1 VNRFALAISIGL
13 FSSSLVLA
21 ADPLDGL
28 DTAVAKGLKAHNVAG
43 VSIAVVRNGK
53 LVHAKGYGVKTIG
66 QSDPVTEHSI
76 YAIGSISK
84 SFTATALAMLVEEG
98 KLKWDD
104 PLSKC
109 VKNFRLGDPY
119 LSQEVTIR
127 DALCHRVGFARNE
140 LVWYGAPFNRE
151 QVVQKLVHL
160 KPEIPL
166 RTGFRYNNMMYLAAG
181 QAIPQATGKSWD
193 DFIADRIFQPLRM
206 ETACTSICNFDCDWD
221 LATPHEKVKGKP
233 TPVDWKNADNIGP
246 AGSINASVL
255 DMAEYLKFHLSGGRA
270 HGKQL
275 LSRDLCSSLIRPQML
290 MPTPALSLNPEA
302 ISHAY
307 GLGFML
313 SDFKGKPM
321 AEHGGN
327 IDGMSAQIGMIP
339 SEKLGVVILTNGG
352 QSLLQM
358 ALMYD
363 LFDRFTGEPNPNR
376 AATTGLLAW
385 MSDTAITQLSEPNE
399 KTRVKDTKPS
409 LAIRKYAG
417 TYQDEKHAPMTITAD
432 GEKLS
437 GTFNGYTFDLSH
449 WHFDTFLAKDR
460 KGVLPGIPVTF
471 VLGSDGKV
479 DEVRFQFSGD
489 MKLPKKGG

>member
-1 VNRFALAISIGL
+1 MNRVALTISIAL
-13 FSSSLVLA
+13 FISFRALA

-28 DTAVAKGLKAHNVAG
+28 DAAVAKGLKAHNVAG
-43 VSIAVVRNGK
+43 VSIAVVKNGK

-66 QSDPVTEHSI
+66 QSDPVTEFTT

-98 KLKWDD
+98 KLRWDD
-104 PLSKC
+104 PLSKR
-109 VKNFRLGDPY
+109 VKGFRLGDAY

-127 DALCHRVGFARNE
+127 DALCHRIGFARNE
-140 LVWYGAPFNRE
+140 LVWYGSPFDRD

-181 QAIPQATGKSWD
+181 QAIHEATGKSWD
-193 DFIADRIFQPLRM
+193 DFVADRIFQPLRM
-206 ETACTSICNFDCDWD
+206 ETACTSICNFDSDWD

-233 TPVDWKNADNIGP
+233 TPVAWKNVDNIGP

-275 LSRDLCSSLIRPQML
+275 LNRDNCAALTRPQML
-290 MPTPALSLNPEA
+290 MPSPGFSLNPEA

-327 IDGMSAQIGMIP
+327 IDGMSAQLGMIP
-339 SEKLGVVILTNGG
+339 SEKLGVVILSNGG
-352 QSLLQM
+352 QSLLPL

-363 LFDRFTGEPNPNR
+363 LFDRFTGTPNPDR

-417 TYQDEKHAPMTITAD
+417 TFQDEKHAPMTITAD
-432 GEKLS
+432 GDKLS
-437 GTFNGYTFDLSH
+437 GTFNGITFDLSH

-460 KGVLPGIPVTF
+460 KGVLPGILLTF
-471 VLGSDGKV
+471 VLGSDAKV
-479 DEVRFQFSGD
+479 DEVRFNFSGEI
-489 MKLPKKGG
+489 KLPKKGN